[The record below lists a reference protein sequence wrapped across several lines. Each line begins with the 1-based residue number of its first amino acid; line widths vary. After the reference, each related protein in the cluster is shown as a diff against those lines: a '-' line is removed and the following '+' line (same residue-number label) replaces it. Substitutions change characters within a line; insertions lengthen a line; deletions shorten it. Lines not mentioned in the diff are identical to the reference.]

1 MLYIV
6 ICRDLK
12 TGEDKEVP
20 CLPDGSKMLSKERAW
35 TLARMMENIMHIEG
49 IRQPFWATPV
59 LDV

>member
-6 ICRDLK
+6 MCRDLK

-20 CLPDGSKMLSKERAW
+20 LMHSSMKHLTETKAW
-35 TLARMMENIMHIEG
+35 KLAWMMDTAMHKKG

-59 LDV
+59 LDI